1 MASNERIIKINSSVE
16 AVGVDDGLGDG
27 DGHGHGDDDGGGI
40 SDGDA
45 TRWRRRH

>member
-1 MASNERIIKINSSVE
+1 MASNESIITINSSVE